1 MAAEGDG
8 GTVKEIA
15 NYIHRF
21 QVLLLLITNYGHKSA
36 VTRRREMTRL
46 LIHAN
51 AFANTSGRLT
61 HKL

>member
-1 MAAEGDG
+1 VAAEGDG
-8 GTVKEIA
+8 ATVKEIA
-15 NYIHRF
+15 HFIHRF
-21 QVLLLLITNYGHKSA
+21 QALLLLITNYGHKSA
-36 VTRRREMTRL
+36 VKRSRDMTRI